1 MKDEKKILKTES
13 VVKKDF
19 KYSVGEQTF
28 LWTLRIDIKQE
39 LKNGIEIAKQFII
52 DAENELKK
60 L

>member
-1 MKDEKKILKTES
+1 
-13 VVKKDF
+13 
-19 KYSVGEQTF
+19 VGEQTF